1 MRLQREKRFCGVPRS
16 RTEDDEDTTI
26 TANDVVP
33 KLKMNSRQ
41 VNARQIVAY
50 LSYALDDVRS
60 LSPATLYLL
69 ELTIASLNEDINRT
83 KR

>member
-1 MRLQREKRFCGVPRS
+1 MRLQREKSVGGVPRH
-16 RTEDDEDTTI
+16 RPENDEDAAM
-26 TANDVVP
+26 TANEDAP

-69 ELTIASLNEDINRT
+69 ELTIASLNEDINRAKT
-83 KR
+83 